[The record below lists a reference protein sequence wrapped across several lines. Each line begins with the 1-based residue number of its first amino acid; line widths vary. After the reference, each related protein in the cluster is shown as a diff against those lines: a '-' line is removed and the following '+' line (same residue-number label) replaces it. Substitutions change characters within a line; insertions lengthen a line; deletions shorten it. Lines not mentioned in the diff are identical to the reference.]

1 MAGESCALG
10 RQKGCGGRTAAMLQA
25 WKRTETKASEGCFG
39 ALKGWR
45 QAARKRPNGAW
56 KHVGGLTAARN
67 DIRNGTVF

>member
-39 ALKGWR
+39 ALKETSGTE
-45 QAARKRPNGAW
+45 AAERYMEACPWA
-56 KHVGGLTAARN
+56 
-67 DIRNGTVF
+67 DSGTE